1 MEVVKNKL
9 YHLVL
14 GCMALVMLVLG
25 ILLVGG
31 IIPSSVP
38 SWVWAITL
46 ICCGISL
53 VEMII
58 YFMFSN
64 SEISLLLCK
73 WLNLFLGIILL
84 IVNFAGLC
92 LAEDEM
98 FSNFGAVSGWLSF
111 VFVLFN
117 VIQFVFMFAYFIF
130 AVKAES
136 EEKALRAAK
145 RNSQPAKETQKE
157 EKEEKVK
164 EQKAEA
170 KQEAKEEVKPAKTV
184 RKPRTTSTKTA
195 SAEKT
200 EKPKTTKTKKTQ
212 K

>member
-1 MEVVKNKL
+1 MEVVKNKY
-9 YHLVL
+9 YHLAL

-58 YFMFSN
+58 YFMFGN
-64 SEISLLLCK
+64 LEISLLLCK

-92 LAEDEM
+92 LAETEM

-111 VFVLFN
+111 IFILFN
-117 VIQFVFMFAYFIF
+117 VVQFVFMFAYFIF

-145 RNSQPAKETQKE
+145 VNKEPAKET
-157 EKEEKVK
+157 KEEKVV
-164 EQKAEA
+164 EEKAEV
-170 KQEAKEEVKPAKTV
+170 KTEEEVKPAKPV
-184 RKPRTTSTKTA
+184 RKTTTTKTA
-195 SAEKT
+195 KTADTTKT
-200 EKPKTTKTKKTQ
+200 EKPKTTRTKKAE

>member
-1 MEVVKNKL
+1 MEVVKNKY

-14 GCMALVMLVLG
+14 GCMALVMLIFG
-25 ILLVGG
+25 ILLVGN

-53 VEMII
+53 VEMIV
-58 YFMFSN
+58 YFMFGN
-64 SEISLLLCK
+64 IEISLLICK

-84 IVNFAGLC
+84 IVNFAGIC
-92 LAEDEM
+92 LAEDQM
-98 FSNFGAVSGWLSF
+98 FANFGAVEGWLSF

-117 VIQFVFMFAYFIF
+117 VVQFILMFAYFIF

-136 EEKALRAAK
+136 AEKALKEANVTESKPASEAK
-145 RNSQPAKETQKE
+145 A
-157 EKEEKVK
+157 EKAEKVE
-164 EQKAEA
+164 EQKAEPA
-170 KQEAKEEVKPAKTV
+170 AAEKPAKTV
-184 RKPRTTSTKTA
+184 KKTQTKKV
-195 SAEKT
+195 EKTETT
-200 EKPKTTKTKKTQ
+200 EKPKTTRTKKTE